1 MLDSTANWQIGSSE
15 LGLLQHCDE
24 RKSPMPF
31 DAWLTLAILI
41 ATFATLVSTKLPPVT
56 IFLGALTLCIT
67 FGLAPIERCLA
78 GFANPGVITIGALFM
93 VAAGM
98 YSTGAITL
106 LSDKVIGRPKTML
119 SAQLKILPPIAVG
132 SAFLNNTPLVAMMI
146 PVIRDLCRSTGL
158 DKAKLYMPLSFAS
171 ILGGCSTLIGTATNL
186 IIAGMVVDAIATGA
200 GGSSRLRK
208 IALFDPAWVAGPA
221 MVLGLVLLLVLSRWL
236 LKSPAAKASDSV
248 VERLYGAEFVIPDA
262 SPLAGKTI
270 ENAGFAEPIGFE
282 VVGLIRADGSRIP
295 IEPST
300 PLVEG
305 DVLLISAELDSLAS
319 LWTMHGLAPLHTM
332 NPMETVRH
340 HHQLIEAVIS
350 PQSAAL
356 GRKVSEFPLPES
368 PFQLNLV
375 AVSRNDE
382 AVAGRIDD
390 HTIQVGD
397 VAVMEVDD
405 VFFYV
410 NRGEREFSLVRQV
423 HGYHLRR
430 WHKAAAASVITAAM
444 ITAAAAGW
452 MSMLNAALLATGA
465 MLLTRCLSLR
475 NAARSI
481 DYSTLGVLGAAIGVA
496 AAISESG
503 LADRIATILTDLGG
517 GNALAALA
525 VVFIGRVVMANLITN
540 AASAVFMF
548 PIALSMA
555 SQLEVSFMPFAIALM
570 TGTIGAAI
578 TPPAYQTNLVVQ
590 GPGEYSFMDF
600 VKMGVPLAI
609 LVGVI
614 TVWLAP
620 VFFPF

>member
-1 MLDSTANWQIGSSE
+1 MA
-15 LGLLQHCDE
+15 
-24 RKSPMPF
+24 F
-31 DAWLTLAILI
+31 DAWLTLAILA
-41 ATFATLVSTKLPPVT
+41 ATFATLVATKLSPVT
-56 IFLGALTLCIT
+56 VFLGALTLCIT

-119 SAQLKILPPIAVG
+119 AAQLKILPPVAVG

-146 PVIRDLCRSTGL
+146 PVIRDLCRNTGL

-186 IIAGMVVDAIATGA
+186 IIAGMVVDAMATGA
-200 GGSSRLRK
+200 GGGSRLRE
-208 IALFDPAWVAGPA
+208 IALFDPAWVAVPA

-236 LKSPAAKASDSV
+236 LKSPATKVNDTV
-248 VERLYGAEFVIPDA
+248 VERSYGAEFVIPDA

-270 ENAGFAEPIGFE
+270 EIAGFVEPIGFE
-282 VVGLIRADGSRIP
+282 LVGLIRADGSRIQ

-300 PLVEG
+300 TLAEG
-305 DVLLISAELDSLAS
+305 DVLLVSAELDSLAN
-319 LWTMHGLAPLHTM
+319 LWTMHGLAPLNTM
-332 NPMETVRH
+332 NPMETDRH

-350 PQSAAL
+350 PQSLAL

-368 PFQLNLV
+368 PFRLSLV
-375 AVSRNDE
+375 AVSRNNE
-382 AVAGRIDD
+382 AVAGRIGDL
-390 HTIQVGD
+390 TIQVGD
-397 VAVMEVDD
+397 VAVIEVDD
-405 VFFYV
+405 SFFYV
-410 NRGEREFSLVRQV
+410 NRGEHSFSLVRRV
-423 HGYHLRR
+423 RGHRIRR
-430 WHKAAAASVITAAM
+430 WHKAAVASAITAAM
-444 ITAAAAGW
+444 ITAAAFGW

-465 MLLTRCLSLR
+465 MLLTGCLSIR

-496 AAISESG
+496 TAVSESG
-503 LADRIATILTDLGG
+503 LAAEIATILTDLGG
-517 GNALAALA
+517 GSALAALA
-525 VVFIGRVVMANLITN
+525 VIFIGRVVMANLITN

-570 TGTIGAAI
+570 TGTIGAAV
-578 TPPAYQTNLVVQ
+578 TPPSYQTNLMVQ

-600 VKMGVPLAI
+600 VKMGAPLAI

>member
-1 MLDSTANWQIGSSE
+1 MT
-15 LGLLQHCDE
+15 
-24 RKSPMPF
+24 F
-31 DAWLTLAILI
+31 DAWLTLAILA
-41 ATFATLVSTKLPPVT
+41 ATFASLVATKLPPVT
-56 IFLGALTLCIT
+56 VFLGALTLCVT

-106 LSDKVIGRPKTML
+106 LSDKLIGRPKTML
-119 SAQLKILPPIAVG
+119 AAQLKILPPIAVG

-158 DKAKLYMPLSFAS
+158 EKAKLYMPLSFAS

-186 IIAGMVVDAIATGA
+186 IIAGMVVDAMATGA
-200 GGSSRLRK
+200 GGGSRLRE
-208 IALFDPAWVAGPA
+208 IALFDPAWVAVPA
-221 MVLGLVLLLVLSRWL
+221 MVLGLALILVLSRWL
-236 LKSPAAKASDSV
+236 LKSPATKVGDTV
-248 VERLYGAEFVIPDA
+248 VERSYGAEFVIPGA

-270 ENAGFAEPIGFE
+270 EIAGFAEPIGFKL
-282 VVGLIRADGSRIP
+282 VGMIRTDGSRIP

-300 PLVEG
+300 TLAEG
-305 DVLLISAELDSLAS
+305 DVLLISAELDSLTS
-319 LWTMHGLAPLHTM
+319 LWTMHGLSPLHTM
-332 NPMETVRH
+332 NPMETARH
-340 HHQLIEAVIS
+340 RHQLVEAVIS

-356 GRKVSEFPLPES
+356 GRKISEFPVPGS
-368 PFQLNLV
+368 PFRLSLV
-375 AVSRNDE
+375 AVSRRDE
-382 AVAGRIDD
+382 AVAGRLSDLKIE
-390 HTIQVGD
+390 VGD
-397 VAVMEVDD
+397 VAVLEVDD
-405 VFFYV
+405 SFFYV
-410 NRGEREFSLVRQV
+410 NRGEHSFSLVRRV
-423 HGYHLRR
+423 RGHRIRR
-430 WHKAAAASVITAAM
+430 WHKAAVASAITAAM

-465 MLLTRCLSLR
+465 MLLTRCLTIR
-475 NAARSI
+475 NAANSI
-481 DYSTLGVLGAAIGVA
+481 DFSTLGVLGAAIGVA
-496 AAISESG
+496 AAVSESG
-503 LADRIATILTDLGG
+503 LATQIATILTNLGG

-525 VVFIGRVVMANLITN
+525 VVFIGRIVMANLITN

-570 TGTIGAAI
+570 TGTIGAAV
-578 TPPAYQTNLVVQ
+578 TPPAYQTNLMVQ
-590 GPGEYSFMDF
+590 GPGEYGFMDF
-600 VKMGVPLAI
+600 VKMGAPLAI